1 MVRVTA
7 DSNIYISALQFGR
20 QPLRLLDLAAD
31 DQIELAISEPIL
43 AEVERVLRDKFKANS
58 ERLESVRRTLL
69 ELAQYVTPAQP
80 LDVVKFDPDDNRIVE
95 CAVSAGSQVIVTGDK
110 HLLQLRHY
118 GSIEILRLSD
128 FFARVQQQY

>member
-1 MVRVTA
+1 LVRVTA